1 MLELRVP
8 FILLLVLGTCFG
20 GLFLPAEMVWHEV
33 KIGGLDEE
41 LDWYKDACSG
51 DSEDVW
57 NIESE

>member
-8 FILLLVLGTCFG
+8 FILLFCSV
-20 GLFLPAEMVWHEV
+20 EMVWHEV